1 MPRTGTIRLATMLV
15 VTVTLGLVV
24 AAPAGGA
31 ANEDWPM
38 FGHDPRHT
46 GTTTDTGLGA
56 TNAGSLNLQW
66 QTNLGQAISASPAV
80 VHDTTLGRQLVY
92 LADSSGTVTAV
103 DGRTG
108 ERVWSHRATANI
120 NSSPAVFR
128 GVLYIGSSDHRLY
141 ALNATTGARLCSF
154 DTGGVISSSPVAVAT
169 ADGVVV
175 YVGDNGIGGSND
187 GGHVWAINGVDPN
200 AAGDC
205 TQKWAFD
212 DFGNP
217 PGSQPDAGMW
227 SPPAYATDR
236 NGRALLV
243 AGSSSPDNA
252 AYAFDALT
260 GRVVWRFQT
269 QFFFPDGDV
278 GAGPTISP
286 PGANGF
292 ADGVAYVIAK
302 TGILYALNLTT
313 GAKLWEFSI
322 RADAPV
328 SNGPTRSTPALVDD
342 RLYLGY
348 GSGVYGINAVTGA
361 KLWRTQSDTAVEV
374 TSSPAVTGSAG
385 DRVLLV
391 GDVAGKVYALR
402 ASDGAKL
409 WSYATGGLIYSSVAV
424 SGGRAFVG
432 SSDNFLH
439 AFGLGG
445 GTSARPV
452 ATITSPANNS
462 TVPNPLGN
470 QAMSGSATDDR
481 GVDRVLVSVKDRNT
495 SKWWDGTTRTWS
507 KYFAENRATLAS
519 PGATSTG
526 WSFSFPAPAS
536 GASYLA
542 YADAVDGDGQH
553 SAPVAEARFV
563 VASSGAPPDTTIT
576 SPTRKQVFNLPSPP
590 ASFPITAS
598 GTATDSG
605 GANPGIARVTVVV
618 TNTEHGEYYCGPNGC
633 PGTPGVSWRTQYT
646 TLQAALAQPNAS
658 STNWSLTF
666 SVMDHPHKYSVRAWA
681 TDRDGEVDPTKV
693 RVSPVCVRDPGVRS
707 CI

>member
-1 MPRTGTIRLATMLV
+1 MQRTAGFRVAMVLALLAV
-15 VTVTLGLVV
+15 GLVGL
-24 AAPAGGA
+24 APAGGA
-31 ANEDWPM
+31 AAEDWPM

-46 GTTTDTGLGA
+46 GLTLDTGLGA
-56 TNAGSLNLQW
+56 GTAGSLNLQW
-66 QTNLGQAISASPAV
+66 QANLGQAISASPAV
-80 VHDTTLGRQLVY
+80 VHNTTLGKQLVY
-92 LADSSGTVTAV
+92 VADSLGTVSAV
-103 DGRTG
+103 DAQNG
-108 ERVWSHRATANI
+108 ERVWSYRATADI

-128 GVLYIGSSDHRLY
+128 GVVYIGSSDHKLY

-154 DTGGVISSSPVAVAT
+154 DTGGVISSSPAAVDT
-169 ADGVVV
+169 AHGVVV

-187 GGHVWAINGVDPN
+187 GGHVWAVNGVDTN

-205 TQKWAFD
+205 TQKWSFEN
-212 DFGNP
+212 FGNP
-217 PGSQPDAGMW
+217 PGAQPDAGSW
-227 SPPAYATDR
+227 APPAYAVDG
-236 NGRALLV
+236 NGRALVV

-260 GRVVWRFQT
+260 GQVVWRFQT
-269 QFFFPDGDV
+269 QQFFPDGDV

-292 ADGVAYVIAK
+292 ADGVAYVIPK

-361 KLWRTQSDTAVEV
+361 KVWRTQSDTAAEV
-374 TSSPAVTGSAG
+374 TSSPAVTGAAG
-385 DRVLLV
+385 DRVLLAA
-391 GDVAGKVYALR
+391 DVSGRLYGFR
-402 ASDGAKL
+402 ASDGVKL
-409 WSYATGGLIYSSVAV
+409 WSYTVGGPIFSSVAV
-424 SGGRAFVG
+424 SGGKAFVG
-432 SSDNFLH
+432 GTDSFLY

-445 GTSARPV
+445 GTSAKPV
-452 ATITSPANNS
+452 ATLTSPANNS
-462 TVPNPLGN
+462 TVPNPGGN
-470 QAMSGSATDDR
+470 QAMSGSASDDN

-495 SKWWDGTTRTWS
+495 SKWWDGTSRTWT

-519 PGATSTG
+519 PGAALTG

-542 YADAVDGDGQH
+542 YVDAVDGDGQH

-563 VASSGAPPDTTIT
+563 VASSGAPPDTTVT
-576 SPTRKQVFNLPSPP
+576 SPIRKQVFNLPTPP
-590 ASFPITAS
+590 ASFPITAQ

-605 GANPGIARVTVVV
+605 GATPGIAKVTVVV
-618 TNTEHGEYYCGPNGC
+618 TNIEHGEYFCGSNGC
-633 PGTPGVSWRTQYT
+633 PGTPGIFWRTQYT
-646 TLQAALAQPNAS
+646 TLQATLAQPNAS
-658 STNWSLTF
+658 STAWSLTF
-666 SVMDHPHKYSVRAWA
+666 SVMDHAHKYSISAWA
-681 TDRDGEVDPTKV
+681 TDRNNEVDPTKM
-693 RVSPVCVRDPGVRS
+693 RVSPICVRDPGVRS